1 MLHLLRDLGDVEVV
15 DRGYGVVELVM
26 DLPAEGGGEALRHA
40 VRAAAGTSRSSRGI
54 REVVGRASER
64 YRRGVS
70 SAADGEKRPIVIGYD
85 GSDFAKH
92 AIEEAGR
99 LFPGRR
105 AIVANVFPSGA
116 ENVAAA
122 AIGVPAGVL
131 GEAAHRL
138 HEASR
143 QAAEERAGEGAR
155 LASEAGLA
163 AEGRS
168 EATEGSSWSA
178 LNGVAEEEDAS
189 AIVVGT
195 RGLSGFKEMLLGS
208 TSSGLLH
215 HSTRPVVVVP

>member
-1 MLHLLRDLGDVEVV
+1 MSSA
-15 DRGYGVVELVM
+15 
-26 DLPAEGGGEALRHA
+26 PGGE
-40 VRAAAGTSRSSRGI
+40 
-54 REVVGRASER
+54 
-64 YRRGVS
+64 
-70 SAADGEKRPIVIGYD
+70 KPPIVIGYD

-92 AIEEAGR
+92 AIEQAGR
-99 LFPGRR
+99 LFPGGR

-116 ENVAAA
+116 DSVAAA

-131 GEAAHRL
+131 GEAADRL

-163 AEGRS
+163 AGRS

-178 LNGVAEEEDAS
+178 LKRVAEEEDAS
-189 AIVVGT
+189 AIVVGS